1 MVAKRNDLS
10 SYYLIPVWN
19 VCGDM
24 YYHYIDSYPTGE
36 SNTFILDENNER
48 CVWRMRY
55 DARDYSII
63 TINAIDGSAIDRL
76 KWR

>member
-1 MVAKRNDLS
+1 
-10 SYYLIPVWN
+10 
-19 VCGDM
+19 M